1 MKKIFTYFVSA
12 LALLS
17 MGSCKSWL
25 DINTNPNYVA
35 DAKIKSLLPTTQ
47 LMTAYKV
54 GYDINLYGY
63 FWAQYVNQCS
73 TANQYYSH
81 MTYDVTNSS
90 FTSPWSYFYGSILPT
105 LKEIITKGEAEEGNA
120 NYVMEAKT
128 MLAYNLYLLTS
139 LYDKVA
145 YSEGY
150 LTEAQNPHFDSGED
164 MQKHIIGILEEVR
177 GLHAKAKTDESNNLS
192 ASSDMV
198 FGGNIDGW
206 LQFANTLYLKM
217 MLRDFNTNKSKIE
230 SLLSEDNLLKQDA
243 AFDNFLDASDKSNPL
258 YENDRRQL
266 NSNMNIRACSDIA
279 NVLDASD
286 PRFAYYYD
294 SNPDGK
300 FGGEQYGLASDPTK
314 TSRLAI
320 GATDPVYF
328 GTVDEAEFLKAE
340 AYARLGNA
348 AKAQTAYET
357 AVKAAFARAKCK
369 EADATAL
376 LAGPYAF
383 KSGSTEDMVEQ
394 IINHKWASNIR
405 CMPIESWFDLNRTGY
420 PTRGKTITD
429 FHGVLDRG
437 YPQRFLYSKTSATYN
452 VNSPEPVALNVKMW
466 WHK

>member
-1 MKKIFTYFVSA
+1 MKKIYTYFASA

-25 DINTNPNYVA
+25 DINTDPNYVA

-47 LMTAYKV
+47 LITAYKV

-73 TANQYYSH
+73 TANQYYTN

-90 FTSPWSYFYGSILPT
+90 FTSPWSYFYGSVMPT
-105 LKEIITKGEAEEGNA
+105 LKEIITKGEAEEGNT

-150 LTEAQNPHFDSGED
+150 LTESQNPHFDSGED

-230 SLLSEDNLLKQDA
+230 ALLSEDNLLKQDA

-258 YENDRRQL
+258 YENDRRKL

-300 FGGEQYGLASDPTK
+300 FRGEQYGLPSDPTK
-314 TSRLAI
+314 TSRLALELRLCNLD
-320 GATDPVYF
+320 GNDGGKTL
-328 GTVDEAEFLKAE
+328 AEVLLRKFNLHLLQHLVLVRIVSE
-340 AYARLGNA
+340 RTRQSHLESLEMG
-348 AKAQTAYET
+348 
-357 AVKAAFARAKCK
+357 
-369 EADATAL
+369 TAL
-376 LAGPYAF
+376 Y
-383 KSGSTEDMVEQ
+383 SVDIVHIREDSLLITRIVL
-394 IINHKWASNIR
+394 
-405 CMPIESWFDLNRTGY
+405 ESD
-420 PTRGKTITD
+420 I
-429 FHGVLDRG
+429 DRDN
-437 YPQRFLYSKTSATYN
+437 L
-452 VNSPEPVALNVKMW
+452 V
-466 WHK
+466 

>member
-1 MKKIFTYFVSA
+1 MKKIYTYFASA

-25 DINTNPNYVA
+25 DINTDPNYVA

-73 TANQYYSH
+73 TANQYYTH

-90 FTSPWSYFYGSILPT
+90 FTSPWSYFYGSIMPT
-105 LKEIITKGEAEEGNA
+105 LKEIITKGEAEEGNT

-150 LTEAQNPHFDSGED
+150 LTESQNPHFDSGED

-230 SLLSEDNLLKQDA
+230 ALLSEDNLLKQDA

-258 YENDRRQL
+258 YENDRRKL

-286 PRFAYYYD
+286 P
-294 SNPDGK
+294 
-300 FGGEQYGLASDPTK
+300 TK

-320 GATDPVYF
+320 GAIDPVYF
-328 GTVDEAEFLKAE
+328 GTADEAEFLKAE

-348 AKAQTAYET
+348 AKAKTAYET
-357 AVKAAFARAKCK
+357 AIKAAFTRAKCK
-369 EADATAL
+369 EADAQTL

-383 KSGSTEDMVEQ
+383 KSGSTESMVEQ
-394 IINHKWASNIR
+394 IINHKWASNVR
-405 CMPIESWFDLNRTGY
+405 CMPTESWFDLNRTGY

-429 FHGVLDRG
+429 YHGVLDSG